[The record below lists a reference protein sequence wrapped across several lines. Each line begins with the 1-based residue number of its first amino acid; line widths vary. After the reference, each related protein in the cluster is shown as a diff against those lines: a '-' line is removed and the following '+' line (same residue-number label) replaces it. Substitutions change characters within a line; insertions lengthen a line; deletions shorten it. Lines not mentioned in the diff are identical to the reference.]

1 MSMKRTAVVSALWAA
16 GESWSLR
23 GVSLIVFLIL
33 ARLVD
38 PAAFGLVALAAVYV
52 TTVQALSDQG
62 LAIALI
68 QREHLE
74 EAHKDSAFWANVA
87 VGALLA
93 LATLAIAEPAAS
105 FYKEPRLASIL
116 RWYALWPL
124 LGSLSVVQQALLRR
138 ALRFREL
145 ALRQLAGAI
154 AGGVAGVGLAFAGMG
169 VWALVAQQLVN
180 QAVALV
186 VLWSVAQWRP
196 RFAFSW
202 IHFRHLFGFG
212 FNVLAANVVRAIGFQ
227 ADRLVLGYFLG
238 TTELG
243 YYSVAQRLLAIVTD
257 FVAGSAER
265 IVVPL
270 FARIQGDRERVNRG
284 LMTAQRVLTLTT
296 MPAFIGLAVSA
307 PVLMPVVLGSQ
318 WQASILPAQIL
329 AFASLGFCLSF
340 FFGHVLTAL
349 GRPGLRLGIVLAQA
363 LGQVAFSVI
372 GVQFGLAGL
381 CLGVVANQVLFYL
394 VELLFL
400 QRNAGFSLTTYLG
413 EGLLPLAASLL
424 MAAAVVLLGRSLAG
438 ERPVAQLA
446 AEIALG
452 AVVYA
457 ILLLIF
463 ARQRLKEP
471 LEMARG
477 LRRRQPQTEEGG

>member
-38 PAAFGLVALAAVYV
+38 PASFGLVALAAVYV

-62 LAIALI
+62 LATALI

-74 EAHKDSAFWANVA
+74 EAHKDSAFWANLA
-87 VGALLA
+87 VGAILA
-93 LATLAIAEPAAS
+93 LATLAIAEPAAA

-116 RWYALWPL
+116 RWYALWPF

-154 AGGVAGVGLAFAGMG
+154 AGGIAGIAMAYAGMG

-186 VLWSVAQWRP
+186 VLWSITDWRP
-196 RFAFSW
+196 RLSFSYP
-202 IHFRHLFGFG
+202 HFRHLFAFG
-212 FNVLAANVVRAIGFQ
+212 FNVLAANVVKAIGFQ

-270 FARIQGDRERVNRG
+270 FARIQGDRDRVNRG
-284 LMTAQRVLTLTT
+284 LMTAQRILTLGT
-296 MPAFIGLAVSA
+296 MPAFIGLAATA
-307 PVLMPVVLGSQ
+307 PVLMPVVLGGQ
-318 WQASILPAQIL
+318 WQPSVLATQIL
-329 AFASLGFCLSF
+329 AFASLGYCLSF

-349 GRPGLRLGIVLAQA
+349 GRPGLRLGIVIAQA
-363 LGQVAFSVI
+363 IGQTVLSLI
-372 GVQFGLAGL
+372 GVRFGLVGV
-381 CLGVVANQVLFYL
+381 CLAVVVNQALFYG

-400 QRNAGFSLTTYLG
+400 RRNAGFSLTTYLS
-413 EGLLPLAASLL
+413 EGLLPMGASLI
-424 MAAAVVLLGRSLAG
+424 MAAGVVLLRG
-438 ERPVAQLA
+438 PVGDLRLVLQLA

-452 AVVYA
+452 AA
-457 ILLLIF
+457 IYGLLLLIF
-463 ARQRLKEP
+463 GRQRLKEP
-471 LEMARG
+471 LAMAKALKR
-477 LRRRQPQTEEGG
+477 

>member
-23 GVSLIVFLIL
+23 GVSLVVFLIL

-38 PAAFGLVALAAVYV
+38 PASFGLVALAAVYV

-62 LAIALI
+62 LATALI

-74 EAHKDSAFWANVA
+74 EAHKDSAFWANLA
-87 VGALLA
+87 VGAILA
-93 LATLAIAEPAAS
+93 LTTLAIAEPAAA

-154 AGGVAGVGLAFAGMG
+154 AGGIAGIAMAYAGMG

-186 VLWSVAQWRP
+186 VLWSITDWRP
-196 RFAFSW
+196 RLSFSYQ
-202 IHFRHLFGFG
+202 HFRHLFAFG

-270 FARIQGDRERVNRG
+270 FARIQGDRDRVNRG
-284 LMTAQRVLTLTT
+284 LMTAQRVLTLGT
-296 MPAFIGLAVSA
+296 MPAFIGLAATA
-307 PVLMPVVLGSQ
+307 PVLMPVVLGPQ
-318 WQASILPAQIL
+318 WQASVLATQIL
-329 AFASLGFCLSF
+329 AFASLGYCLSF

-349 GRPGLRLGIVLAQA
+349 GRPGLRLGIVIAQA
-363 LGQVAFSVI
+363 IGQTVFSLI
-372 GVQFGLAGL
+372 GVRFGLVGV
-381 CLGVVANQVLFYL
+381 CLAVVANQALFYA
-394 VELLFL
+394 VELFFL
-400 QRNAGFSLTTYLG
+400 RRNAGFSLAAYLS
-413 EGLLPLAASLL
+413 EALLPLGASLI
-424 MAAAVVLLGRSLAG
+424 MAAGVVLLTGAIGDLRLLL
-438 ERPVAQLA
+438 QLA

-452 AVVYA
+452 AA
-457 ILLLIF
+457 IYGVTLLIF
-463 ARQRLKEP
+463 GRQRLKEP
-471 LEMARG
+471 IAMAKALKR
-477 LRRRQPQTEEGG
+477 

>member
-33 ARLVD
+33 ARLVE

-62 LAIALI
+62 LATALI
-68 QREHLE
+68 QRETLE
-74 EAHKDSAFWANVA
+74 AAHKDSAFWANLA
-87 VGALLA
+87 VGATLG
-93 LATLAIAEPAAS
+93 LATLALAEPAAR
-105 FYKEPRLASIL
+105 FYNEPRLAPIL

-154 AGGVAGVGLAFAGMG
+154 AGGLVGIAMAYAGMG

-180 QAVALV
+180 QGVALI
-186 VLWSVAQWRP
+186 VLWSIAEWRP
-196 RFAFSW
+196 RFAFSYP
-202 IHFRHLFGFG
+202 HFTHLFGFG

-238 TTELG
+238 ATELG
-243 YYSVAQRLLAIVTD
+243 YYSVAQRLLSIVTD

-270 FARIQGDRERVNRG
+270 FSRIQGERERVNRG
-284 LMTAQRVLTLTT
+284 LMTAQRILALVTI
-296 MPAFIGLAVSA
+296 PAFVGLAATA
-307 PVLMPVVLGSQ
+307 PVLMPVVLGAK
-318 WQASILPAQIL
+318 WQASVLATQIL
-329 AFASLGFCLSF
+329 AAASLGFCLSF

-349 GRPGLRLGIVLAQA
+349 GRPGLRLGIVTAQA
-363 LGQVAFSVI
+363 ISQAVLSLI
-372 GVQFGLAGL
+372 GVRFGMAGIA
-381 CLGVVANQVLFYL
+381 VAVTMNQILFYG
-394 VELLFL
+394 VELYVLR
-400 QRNAGFSLTTYLG
+400 RNAGFSLRAYLG
-413 EGLLPLAASLL
+413 EGMIPLIASIA
-424 MAAAVVLLGRSLAG
+424 MAAAVVLLGEQMAGTRPIFRLLAQ
-438 ERPVAQLA
+438 V
-446 AEIALG
+446 ALG
-452 AVVYA
+452 AAAYGGVIFMLA
-457 ILLLIF
+457 RERLRELLD
-463 ARQRLKEP
+463 
-471 LEMARG
+471 MARG
-477 LRRRQPQTEEGG
+477 LRP

>member
-1 MSMKRTAVVSALWAA
+1 MSMRRTAVVSALWAA

-62 LAIALI
+62 LATALI
-68 QREHLE
+68 QRENLD
-74 EAHKDSAFWANVA
+74 EAHKDSAFWANLA

-93 LATLAIAEPAAS
+93 LATLAIAEPAAA

-145 ALRQLAGAI
+145 ALRQLVGAI
-154 AGGVAGVGLAFAGMG
+154 AGGIAGIALAFAGLG

-196 RFAFSW
+196 RFSFSW
-202 IHFRHLFGFG
+202 THFRHLFGFG

-227 ADRLVLGYFLG
+227 ADRLVLGYVLG

-243 YYSVAQRLLAIVTD
+243 YYSVAQRVLAIVTD

-270 FARIQGDRERVNRG
+270 FSRIQGDRERVNRG
-284 LMTAQRVLTLTT
+284 LMTAQRVLTLIT
-296 MPAFIGLAVSA
+296 MPAFIGLAATA
-307 PVLMPVVLGSQ
+307 PVLMPVALGGQ
-318 WQASILPAQIL
+318 WQASVPSTQIL

-363 LGQVAFSVI
+363 IGQVVFSLI
-372 GVQFGLAGL
+372 GVRFGLIGL
-381 CLGVVANQVLFYL
+381 CFGVVANQALFYL

-400 QRNAGFSLTTYLG
+400 QRRSGFSLSTYLG

-424 MAAAVVLLGRSLAG
+424 MAAAVVLLGRAMSDQ
-438 ERPVAQLA
+438 RPVVQLV

-452 AVVYA
+452 AVIYG

-463 ARQRLKEP
+463 GRQRLKEP
-471 LEMARG
+471 LEMAKALKR
-477 LRRRQPQTEEGG
+477 

>member
-23 GVSLIVFLIL
+23 GVSLIVFLVL

-62 LAIALI
+62 LATALI
-68 QREHLE
+68 QRESLE
-74 EAHKDSAFWANVA
+74 DAHKDSAFWANLA
-87 VGALLA
+87 VGAILA
-93 LATLAIAEPAAS
+93 LATLALAAPAAA
-105 FYKEPRLASIL
+105 FYSEPRLAPIL

-138 ALRFREL
+138 AMRFREL

-154 AGGVAGVGLAFAGMG
+154 AGGIVGIAMAYAGMG
-169 VWALVAQQLVN
+169 VWALVGQQLVN

-186 VLWSVAQWRP
+186 VLWSIAEWRP
-196 RFAFSW
+196 RFAFSYS
-202 IHFRHLFGFG
+202 HFKHLFGFG
-212 FNVLAANVVRAIGFQ
+212 FNVLAANVVRAVGFQ

-238 TTELG
+238 ATELG

-270 FARIQGDRERVNRG
+270 FSRIQGEKERVNRG
-284 LMTAQRVLTLTT
+284 LMTAQRLLCLITI
-296 MPAFIGLAVSA
+296 PAFVGLAATA
-307 PVLMPVVLGSQ
+307 PVLMPVVLGAK
-318 WQASILPAQIL
+318 WQASVLSTQIL
-329 AFASLGFCLSF
+329 AAASLGYCLSF

-349 GRPGLRLGIVLAQA
+349 GRPGLRLGIVTAQALAQA
-363 LGQVAFSVI
+363 IVSLI
-372 GVQFGLAGL
+372 GVRFGLAGVTL
-381 CLGVVANQVLFYL
+381 NQALFYA

-400 QRNAGFSLTTYLG
+400 QRNAGFSLPTYLG
-413 EGLLPLAASLL
+413 EGMVPLAGSLV
-424 MAAAVVLLGRSLAG
+424 MAATVVLLGREMADM
-438 ERPVAQLA
+438 RPILQLA
-446 AEIALG
+446 AQVALG
-452 AVVYA
+452 AAIYGA
-457 ILLLIF
+457 FILLF
-463 ARQRLKEP
+463 ARRRVMELRD
-471 LEMARG
+471 MARG
-477 LRRRQPQTEEGG
+477 LRG

>member
-23 GVSLIVFLIL
+23 GVSLVVFLIL

-38 PAAFGLVALAAVYV
+38 PASFGLVALAAVYV

-62 LAIALI
+62 LATALI

-74 EAHKDSAFWANVA
+74 EAHKDSAFWANLA
-87 VGALLA
+87 VGAILA
-93 LATLAIAEPAAS
+93 LATLAIAEPAAA

-154 AGGVAGVGLAFAGMG
+154 AGGIAGIAMAYAGMG

-186 VLWSVAQWRP
+186 VLWSITDWRP
-196 RFAFSW
+196 RLSFSYP
-202 IHFRHLFGFG
+202 HFRHLFAFG
-212 FNVLAANVVRAIGFQ
+212 FNVLAANVVKAIGFQ

-270 FARIQGDRERVNRG
+270 FARIQGDRDRVNRG
-284 LMTAQRVLTLTT
+284 LMTAQRILTLGT
-296 MPAFIGLAVSA
+296 MPAFIGLAATA
-307 PVLMPVVLGSQ
+307 PVLMPVVLGNQ
-318 WQASILPAQIL
+318 WQPSVLATQIL
-329 AFASLGFCLSF
+329 AFASLGYCLSF

-349 GRPGLRLGIVLAQA
+349 GRPGLRLGIVIAQA
-363 LGQVAFSVI
+363 IGQTVLSLI
-372 GVQFGLAGL
+372 GVRFGLV
-381 CLGVVANQVLFYL
+381 GVGIAVVVNQALFYG

-400 QRNAGFSLTTYLG
+400 RRNAGFSLTAYLS
-413 EGLLPLAASLL
+413 EGLLPLGASLI
-424 MAAAVVLLGRSLAG
+424 MAAGVVLLRG
-438 ERPVAQLA
+438 PVGDLRLVLQLA

-452 AVVYA
+452 AA
-457 ILLLIF
+457 IYGVILLIF
-463 ARQRLKEP
+463 GRQRLKEP
-471 LEMARG
+471 LAMAKALKR
-477 LRRRQPQTEEGG
+477 

>member
-1 MSMKRTAVVSALWAA
+1 MVSALWAA

-62 LAIALI
+62 LATALI
-68 QREHLE
+68 QREHLD
-74 EAHKDSAFWANVA
+74 EAHKNSAFWANLA

-93 LATLAIAEPAAS
+93 LATLAIAEPAAT

-145 ALRQLAGAI
+145 ALRQLVGAI
-154 AGGVAGVGLAFAGMG
+154 AGGVAGIALAYAGLG

-196 RFAFSW
+196 RFSFSW
-202 IHFRHLFGFG
+202 THFRHLFGFG

-227 ADRLVLGYFLG
+227 ADRLVLGYVLG

-243 YYSVAQRLLAIVTD
+243 YYSVAQRVLAIVTD

-270 FARIQGDRERVNRG
+270 FSRIQGDGERVNRG
-284 LMTAQRVLTLTT
+284 LMTAQRVLTLIT
-296 MPAFIGLAVSA
+296 MPAFIGLAATA
-307 PVLMPVVLGSQ
+307 PVLMPVVLGGQ
-318 WQASILPAQIL
+318 WQASVPSTQIL

-363 LGQVAFSVI
+363 IGQVAFSLI
-372 GVQFGLAGL
+372 GVRFGLAGL
-381 CLGVVANQVLFYL
+381 CFGVVANQALFYL

-400 QRNAGFSLTTYLG
+400 QRRAGFSLSAYLG

-424 MAAAVVLLGRSLAG
+424 MAAAVVLLGRAMSAQ
-438 ERPVAQLA
+438 RPVVQLV

-452 AVVYA
+452 AVIYG

-463 ARQRLKEP
+463 GRRRLTEP
-471 LEMARG
+471 LEMAKALKR
-477 LRRRQPQTEEGG
+477 

>member
-23 GVSLIVFLIL
+23 GVSLVVFLVL

-62 LAIALI
+62 LATALI

-74 EAHKDSAFWANVA
+74 EAHKDSAFWANLA
-87 VGALLA
+87 VGVILA
-93 LATLAIAEPAAS
+93 LATLVIAGPAAA

-138 ALRFREL
+138 AMRFREL
-145 ALRQLAGAI
+145 ALRQLVGAVAGGI
-154 AGGVAGVGLAFAGMG
+154 AGIALAFAGMG

-180 QAVALV
+180 QAVALI
-186 VLWSVAQWRP
+186 VLWSITGWRP
-196 RFAFSW
+196 RLAFSYP
-202 IHFRHLFGFG
+202 HFRHLFGFG

-227 ADRLVLGYFLG
+227 ADRLVLGYVLG

-270 FARIQGDRERVNRG
+270 FARIQGDKDRVNRG
-284 LMTAQRVLTLTT
+284 LMTAQRVLTLGT
-296 MPAFIGLAVSA
+296 MPAFIGLAATAS
-307 PVLMPVVLGSQ
+307 VLMPVMLGGQ
-318 WQASILPAQIL
+318 WQASVMPTQFL
-329 AFASLGFCLSF
+329 AFASLGYCLSF

-349 GRPGLRLGIVLAQA
+349 GRPGLRLGIVIAQA
-363 LGQVAFSVI
+363 IGQVVFSLL

-381 CLGVVANQVLFYL
+381 CLGVVANQALFYV

-400 QRNAGFSLTTYLG
+400 RRNAGFSLADYLG
-413 EGLLPLAASLL
+413 EGLLPLGASLL
-424 MAAAVVLLGRSLAG
+424 MAAAVVLLSYGIGDL
-438 ERPVAQLA
+438 RPMLRLVT
-446 AEIALG
+446 EIGLG
-452 AVVYA
+452 AAIYG

-463 ARQRLKEP
+463 GRRRLKEP
-471 LEMARG
+471 WEMAKALKR
-477 LRRRQPQTEEGG
+477 